1 VSQGAID
8 AECREA
14 VEREGQ
20 AFPVQVGHWRRFGA
34 NRMGE
39 VNAGE
44 VEGRSLSANRGESNS
59 PKERFRQRVS
69 GKDGV
74 ADRLGE
80 DVTKQ
85 AGRVAK

>member
-34 NRMGE
+34 NRVGE

-44 VEGRSLSANRGESNS
+44 VEGRSLSANRGESN
-59 PKERFRQRVS
+59 RVS

-85 AGRVAK
+85 AGKVAKSGESM